1 MKKKL
6 NLISRWVKKKKKLSK
21 DKSKGNE
28 NVLEDNEKALEQEK
42 KVLEQE
48 DNKQNKNKKIK
59 KKSKVIKKKSKLI
72 KKKSKNKKEKS
83 GLKRK
88 SIKFKI
94 MGIIAFVMLVIFVI
108 IALVASLNVN
118 KIVREKINKE
128 SRNLSYTYGTVIDAT
143 MEKSLDTAEALA
155 GAVNGLVKYGN
166 VNRNQIDVVQKQ
178 VLKESDE
185 ATGIW
190 VVAEENAFDG
200 KDSAFAGKKGQI
212 KSGRYASFFV
222 RDGSEIIKQN
232 IGNEYTP
239 GGFFK
244 EVRSTKN
251 PLIFDPY
258 LDKVDGQEVLVTSL
272 VYPIFQGQKFLGVV
286 GIDIKLDSFQYSVKD
301 FLKKNSGLG
310 ISLIS
315 YNGTYVA
322 NSDSKLL
329 GKEMVKKDQKIIDTI
344 HKGKELETNVYSEH
358 LKCDVNRLYT
368 PIKIGGID
376 TPWSLVVDIPV
387 SRITNE
393 VNKVT
398 IGIVI
403 ISVISLIIILG
414 FLYIILNNFMN
425 NLSMA
430 VKHIKYI
437 ETGDFTREVP
447 KKLLK
452 RQDEFGVL
460 GQSIHKMQDE
470 IKQILGKIKISF
482 DKVDTSYGVITEMT
496 DQLNNIIGEVS
507 KNLDEITSS
516 VVDEASDLGT
526 ISQKANSLD
535 DKINK
540 SSEIIFNVVN
550 ISLDTS
556 KLSKDGMEIMKLLDA
571 KTCESNNKTTEI
583 QKVIQDTNESAN
595 NAERIIGLID
605 SVADQTNLL
614 ALNAS
619 IEAARAGEA
628 GRGFAVVAEEIR
640 KLSEQTS
647 NATND
652 IKHILSSIQNKSNEA
667 ESTMNEFTG
676 IIDEQNKT
684 IKDTNGIFKNTS
696 ELLNNL
702 TLKIEKVKE
711 HTLGI
716 DNNKKDM
723 ITALNSVAEVSEK
736 TAANTEEITSAIEE
750 QVSGIDE
757 INSYTK
763 KTRELIE
770 DLKIE
775 IDKFNI

>member
-1 MKKKL
+1 MKKKI
-6 NLISRWVKKKKKLSK
+6 NLISRWIKKKNKSSK
-21 DKSKGNE
+21 NKSKRGENE
-28 NVLEDNEKALEQEK
+28 NPLEEEE
-42 KVLEQE
+42 KVLEE
-48 DNKQNKNKKIK
+48 KDEKDEKHEKENKQSENNNKKM
-59 KKSKVIKKKSKLI
+59 KKKSKLI
-72 KKKSKNKKEKS
+72 KMKSKKKKQK
-83 GLKRK
+83 GDLKRK
-88 SIKFKI
+88 SIRLKI
-94 MGIIAFVMLVIFVI
+94 MGIIAVVMSVIFVI
-108 IALVASLNVN
+108 IAFAASLNVN
-118 KIVREKINKE
+118 KIVKEKINKE
-128 SRNLSYTYGTVIDAT
+128 SRNLSYTYGTVIDET

-155 GAVNGLVKYGN
+155 GTINGLVKYGN
-166 VNRNQIDVVQKQ
+166 VSRNQIDTVQSQ

-200 KDSAFAGKKGQI
+200 KDSVFAGKKGEV

-222 RDGSEIIKQN
+222 KDGSEIIKQN
-232 IGNEYTP
+232 IGADYAP

-244 EVRSTKN
+244 EVRSTRS

-258 LDKVDGQEVLVTSL
+258 LDSVDGKEVLVTSL
-272 VYPIFQGQKFLGVV
+272 VYPIFQGQKFLGAV
-286 GIDIKLDSFQYSVKD
+286 GIDIKLDSFQYLITN
-301 FLKKNSGLG
+301 FLKKNSDLG

-322 NSDSKLL
+322 NADSKLL
-329 GKEMVKKDQKIIDTI
+329 GKEFDNKDQKIIDTI
-344 HKGKELETNVYSEH
+344 HKGKELETKIYSQY
-358 LKCDVNRLYT
+358 LKCNVNRLYT
-368 PIKIGGID
+368 PIKIGGIN

-398 IGIVI
+398 MYIVI

-414 FLYIILNNFMN
+414 FLYIILNSFIN

-430 VKHIKYI
+430 VKHIKCI
-437 ETGDFTREVP
+437 ETGDFTMEVP

-460 GQSIHKMQDE
+460 GQSIHNMQDE

-496 DQLNNIIGEVS
+496 DQLNSIIEEVS

-516 VVDEASDLGT
+516 VVDEASDIGI

-571 KTCESNNKTTEI
+571 KTCESNNKTIEI
-583 QKVIQDTNESAN
+583 EKVIQDTNESAN
-595 NAERIIGLID
+595 NAEGIIALID

-647 NATND
+647 RATND
-652 IKHILSSIQNKSNEA
+652 IKDILRSIQKKSNEA

-770 DLKIE
+770 DLKKEIE
-775 IDKFNI
+775 KFNI